1 VAKVLVVEDDQD
13 IRTLVQLRLRAAGH
27 LVVAAESAEEALELI
42 ASRGGPE
49 VLVSDVSLPGL
60 SGLDLV
66 RRLRAGDRCPAVP
79 VVLLSGRVQP
89 ADIAAGQELGAT
101 YLTKPVII
109 SALCAAIERALASSA
124 VAGSW

>member
-13 IRTLVQLRLRAAGH
+13 IRALVQMRLRAAGH
-27 LVVAAESAEEALELI
+27 LVVAAESAEDALELI
-42 ASRGGPE
+42 EVRGAPE

-66 RRLRAGDRCPAVP
+66 RELRSRPACAALP
-79 VVLLSGRVQP
+79 TVLLSGRVQP
-89 ADIAAGQELGAT
+89 ADIAAGEALGAT

-109 SALCAAIERALASSA
+109 SALCVAIDRALAASTA
-124 VAGSW
+124 AGSW

>member
-1 VAKVLVVEDDQD
+1 MAKVLVVEDDQD
-13 IRTLVQLRLRAAGH
+13 IRALVQLRLRAAGH
-27 LVVAAESAEEALELI
+27 LVVSAESAEEALELI
-42 ASRGGPE
+42 GSRGAPE

-66 RRLRAGDRCPAVP
+66 RRLRDGDRCPGVP

-109 SALCAAIERALASSA
+109 SALCAAVERVLASST
-124 VAGSW
+124 AGSW